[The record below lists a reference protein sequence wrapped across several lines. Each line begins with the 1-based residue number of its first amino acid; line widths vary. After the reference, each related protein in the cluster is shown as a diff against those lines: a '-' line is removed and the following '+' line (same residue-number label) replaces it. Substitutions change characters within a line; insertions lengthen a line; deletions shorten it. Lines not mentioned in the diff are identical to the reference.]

1 MLNLEGSNK
10 TIDLIESLQKKNK
23 ELDPNYKPCAFHK
36 PNKSLLRRWF
46 DFLNPFYHP
55 AELKPTAGLNQG
67 DLGQSAVVSKTS
79 PKHRQT
85 SDIPLGQHH

>member
-46 DFLNPFYHP
+46 DFFNPFYHP
-55 AELKPTAGLNQG
+55 AELKPTAGLNSSDQ
-67 DLGQSAVVSKTS
+67 DQIEVPSVVSPGHQQKA
-79 PKHRQT
+79 
-85 SDIPLGQHH
+85 DIVTE